1 MNCGLLGRKL
11 SHSYSPAI
19 HSLLGTYNY
28 DLFEKEPEEV
38 EPFIRNGRW
47 DGLNVTIPYKKDA
60 AALCDELSPLAKALG
75 SVNTLLRR
83 PDGSIYGDNTDAWGF
98 SQMLTVDCRGK
109 KALVLGSGGASVTV
123 QAVLKQAGAEV
134 VVISRQGENNYY
146 NIVNH
151 ADAAVLVN
159 TTPVGMYPNN
169 GESLVDLDK
178 LPRLEAVLD
187 VIYNPVQ
194 TKLLLDAEE
203 RGIPRVGGL
212 TMLVGQAVRASE
224 LWTGGQIPAET
235 VRQVENTIAGAM
247 ENMVLIGMPGCGKS
261 TIGKFLAA
269 ETGRKFVDSDEELV
283 KQIGDIPAFFA
294 RYGEEAFREA
304 ETKVL
309 AELGKQSG
317 LVIAT
322 GGGVVTRQENYR
334 HLHQNGTIF
343 WLCRDVDKLPD
354 AGRPLSQRDGAAALY
369 ARRKPLYEQFADVI
383 VDNNG
388 SLHDTCGEIL
398 NAECRM
404 QNAK

>member
-19 HSLLGTYNY
+19 HSLLGDYTYA
-28 DLFEKEPEEV
+28 LFEKEPSEV
-38 EPFIRNGRW
+38 EDFIRNGPW

-60 AALCDELSPLAKALG
+60 AALCDELSPLAQQLG
-75 SVNTLLRR
+75 SVNTLVRR
-83 PDGSIYGDNTDAWGF
+83 PDGRIYGDNTDAWGF
-98 SQMLTVDCRGK
+98 GQMLNMDCRGK

-123 QAVLKQAGAEV
+123 QAVLQKAGAEV

-146 NIVNH
+146 NIEKH

-169 GESLVDLDK
+169 GESPIDLER

-187 VIYNPVQ
+187 VVYNPAR

-203 RGIPRVGGL
+203 KGIPRAGGL
-212 TMLVGQAVRASE
+212 TMLVGQAVRAAE
-224 LWTGGQIPAET
+224 LWTGRKIPAET
-235 VRQVENTIAGAM
+235 MEQVEKTIAASM
-247 ENMVLIGMPGCGKS
+247 ENVILIGMPGCGKS
-261 TIGKFLAA
+261 TVGRFLAA

-283 KQIGDIPAFFA
+283 KQIGDIPTFFA
-294 RYGEEAFREA
+294 QYGEEAFRKE
-304 ETKVL
+304 ETRVL

-322 GGGVVTRQENYR
+322 GGGVVTREGNYR
-334 HLHQNGTIF
+334 Q
-343 WLCRDVDKLPD
+343 LP
-354 AGRPLSQRDGAAALY
+354 AEGRPLSQRYGAAAIY
-369 ARRKPLYEQFADVI
+369 ERRKPLYERFADVI

-388 SLHDTCGEIL
+388 SIHDTCGQIL
-398 NAECRM
+398 NAENERWSLRGTKCRG
-404 QNAK
+404 NP